1 LAIPLSVF
9 TEHGATNIP
18 VVTNEPDDTAAPM
31 SRGCWYFI
39 GQPYRAVCGAFSN
52 LRHQLGR
59 CDDEPWY
66 RYTFSDTD
74 FAVNVEASSSSN
86 FDPRHRQD

>member
-1 LAIPLSVF
+1 VGNVPEEL
-9 TEHGATNIP
+9 EGA
-18 VVTNEPDDTAAPM
+18 D
-31 SRGCWYFI
+31 
-39 GQPYRAVCGAFSN
+39 AVGAFSN

-74 FAVNVEASSSSN
+74 FAVDPEAAPSSN
-86 FDPRHRQD
+86 FDPRHRAE

>member
-1 LAIPLSVF
+1 MVL
-9 TEHGATNIP
+9 
-18 VVTNEPDDTAAPM
+18 
-31 SRGCWYFI
+31 I
-39 GQPYRAVCGAFSN
+39 GQPYRPVYRAFSN

-74 FAVNVEASSSSN
+74 FAVNVGASSSSN
-86 FDPRHRQD
+86 SIQGIDRTDRRNETDWKPSGLTHPIPPA